1 MQKRKIVFSFNAPLM
16 ISFSLLALI
25 ALGLSSVTGG
35 KSDRLVFSVYRS
47 SISPLFIVRLFFH
60 VLGHSSFTH
69 LVSNIALILSLG
81 PIVEERYGSVRVL
94 IMFAITAL
102 VSALF
107 HLIFGNPGS
116 ALLGASG
123 IVYMLIFLASTAGTN
138 RGEIPI
144 TLIAVC
150 ALYLTQEIAAGL
162 FSADNISHM
171 THIVGGLCGAF
182 MGLFL
187 HKTHK

>member
-16 ISFSLLALI
+16 ISFSLLSLLAL
-25 ALGLSSVTGG
+25 ALSTLTGG
-35 KSDRLVFSVYRS
+35 LSDRLVFSVYRS
-47 SISPLFIVRLFFH
+47 SMSPLFILRLFCH

-69 LVSNIALILSLG
+69 LVTNIALILSLG
-81 PIVEERYGSVRVL
+81 PIVEEHFGSIRVL
-94 IMFAITAL
+94 IMFAITAV
-102 VSALF
+102 VSAIF
-107 HLIFGNPGS
+107 HLVLGNPNS

-123 IVYMLIFLASTAGTN
+123 IVYMLIFLASTSGTN

-150 ALYLTQEIAAGL
+150 ALYLTQEITAGL

-187 HKTHK
+187 HK

>member
-1 MQKRKIVFSFNAPLM
+1 M
-16 ISFSLLALI
+16 IGFSLVSLA
-25 ALGLSSVTGG
+25 ALLLSNLTGG
-35 KSDRLVFSVYRS
+35 TSNRLVFSVYRS
-47 SISPLFIVRLFFH
+47 AISPLFILRLFCH

-69 LVSNIALILSLG
+69 YVTNIALILSLG
-81 PIVEERYGSVRVL
+81 PIVEERWGSIRVL
-94 IMFAITAL
+94 IMFAITA
-102 VSALF
+102 VISALF
-107 HLIFGNPGS
+107 HLVFGASNTM
-116 ALLGASG
+116 LLGASG
-123 IVYMLIFLASTAGTN
+123 IVYMLIFLASTAGTS

-150 ALYLTQEIAAGL
+150 ALYITQEVTAGL

-187 HKTHK
+187 HKS